1 MTDNDIVALLR
12 QSAIDYLAASPAP
25 AAGFETVPAFDSEG
39 WQGMAELGWLGLA
52 LPESVGGA
60 GLGLAE
66 AAVLAEQFGRRPCD
80 VSWLAAALLPSLV
93 LGQLPSG
100 DARDALAG
108 QLATGERPM
117 ALAWQERPGQRDGE
131 LAGTSLGPQGLQGVK
146 RFVPSVA
153 DDAVLLVTA
162 EQAGEPVLVAV
173 DARAAGVSIERHAA
187 GLGHEAT
194 LRFEGAEVLHTL
206 ARGAAV
212 PAMLAATLD
221 AGRLALS
228 AQLVGVAGGVLD
240 KTLTYVGTRVQ
251 FGKPISAF
259 QAIRHRCVDLSI
271 SVRLA
276 EASLRHALRC
286 HANDPASEAT
296 ARAVGAAKARA
307 GDVAFQ
313 VGKEAV
319 QMHGGMGFT
328 EECGVGAYLRSAL
341 HGRAWLGSSLQQR
354 RRFMALHP
362 LFREEAAAHV

>member
-12 QSAIDYLAASPAP
+12 QSSNDYLAGRPVPAGGLE
-25 AAGFETVPAFDSEG
+25 AVPAFDRDA
-39 WQGMAELGWLGLA
+39 WHGMAELGWLGLA
-52 LPESVGGA
+52 LPESLGGA
-60 GLGLAE
+60 GLGLVE

-80 VSWLAAALLPSLV
+80 LAWLAAALLPSLV
-93 LGQLPSG
+93 LGQLPAS
-100 DARDALAG
+100 DARDELAA
-108 QLATGERPM
+108 QLTEGGRPM
-117 ALAWQERPGQRDGE
+117 ALAWQERPGQPDGE
-131 LAGTSLGPQGLQGVK
+131 LASTSLGPQGLRGVK

-162 EQAGEPVLVAV
+162 GQAGEPVLVAV

-194 LRFEGAEVLHTL
+194 LRFEDAKALHTL
-206 ARGAAV
+206 ARGPVV
-212 PAMLAATLD
+212 PAVLAAALD

-240 KTLTYVGTRVQ
+240 KTLAYVGTRVQ

-296 ARAVGAAKARA
+296 ARAVGAAKARS

-362 LFREEAAAHV
+362 LFRDEAAHV

>member
-1 MTDNDIVALLR
+1 MTDYDVVALLR
-12 QSAIDYLAASPAP
+12 QSSIDYLAGRPVP
-25 AAGFETVPAFDSEG
+25 AAGLDAVPAFDRDD

-52 LPESVGGA
+52 LPESLGGT
-60 GLGLAE
+60 GLGLTE
-66 AAVLAEQFGRRPCD
+66 AAVLAEEFGRQPRD
-80 VSWLAAALLPSLV
+80 VTWLAAALLPSLI
-93 LGQLPSG
+93 LGQLPGS
-100 DARDALAG
+100 DARDGLAAHLAG
-108 QLATGERPM
+108 GGRPM
-117 ALAWQERPGQRDGE
+117 ALAWQERPGQSDGE
-131 LAGTSLGPQGLQGVK
+131 LASTSLGPGGLRGVK

-162 EQAGEPVLVAV
+162 EEAGEPVLVAV
-173 DARAAGVSIERHAA
+173 DAGAAGVSIERHAA

-194 LRFEGAEVLHTL
+194 LRFEGAMALHTL
-206 ARGAAV
+206 ARGPVV
-212 PAMLAATLD
+212 PAGLAAALD

-228 AQLVGVAGGVLD
+228 AQLVGVAAGVLD

-286 HANDPASEAT
+286 HATDPASEAT
-296 ARAVGAAKARA
+296 ARAVGAAKARS

-328 EECGVGAYLRSAL
+328 EECGVGRYLRSAL

-362 LFREEAAAHV
+362 LFRAEAAHV